1 MFIYFLLISVNL
13 CIFAYTSSLMRLYE
27 SLCVICVLEY
37 TISDTFSFPVIF
49 REDPLDS
56 NEKYV
61 SYDVK

>member
-1 MFIYFLLISVNL
+1 
-13 CIFAYTSSLMRLYE
+13 MRLYE

-61 SYDVK
+61 SDDVK